1 VASNGERWRRAAAR
15 GRGGGCWGGVGGVRG
30 GSGADLYAE
39 RARGDGRHGRVTGS
53 IGTSPLMATGMLGD
67 KAQATRAR
75 GRDGDGPAHRVT
87 RRLGVHGQQ
96 AHSGTVSSSG
106 RGGRGVMR
114 AAQCER
120 ACTAS
125 NGGSGE
131 SCTGPR
137 VRARSGLPFEQAARM
152 CSFK

>member
-1 VASNGERWRRAAAR
+1 
-15 GRGGGCWGGVGGVRG
+15 
-30 GSGADLYAE
+30 
-39 RARGDGRHGRVTGS
+39 
-53 IGTSPLMATGMLGD
+53 MLGD
-67 KAQATRAR
+67 KAQAAR
-75 GRDGDGPAHRVT
+75 VRGWDGDGPAQQRVA

-96 AHSGTVSSSG
+96 ALSGTASSSG
-106 RGGRGVMR
+106 RGSRGVRR
-114 AAQCER
+114 AARCKR

-137 VRARSGLPFEQAARM
+137 VRARSGLQLEQAARM